1 MSLESKRTR
10 MKSGFLFICTVI
22 RSLFH
27 NHSSFRKKAELS
39 SQPLSPT
46 PLVRTGIA
54 TLPFP
59 VKPGDLVWCLM
70 PLSEKELKTVPEGHR
85 IRPYW
90 IAQVKNN
97 HIMGFYCSSK
107 PIKQCA
113 ENSIFV
119 IPGEVTGL
127 CRSYVDLRQLHPIPF
142 DYLLESICFIPEPIQ
157 NQANKWMFL
166 QHRKDSKRQDQ
177 IFPVPLMPYPGDIL
191 KNKGVVLR
199 CDEQFYTAIKMV
211 ANQNLTGGIK
221 TRNQYLSLIHQ
232 PIHSYFTASF
242 KADELV
248 GLADSSTV
256 FRLEKNHSKQKKQA
270 KDKEKMYQ
278 MQPSR
283 FRCGEILKDLYDQ
296 EYVFLF
302 AANSHHYGYP
312 LDDFI
317 PIQLTCLSKKLSSSF
332 MHLPLE
338 DLMTDLQSLSEHL
351 EKTPF
356 IAILKHL
363 QKKLYSQPEPCRCL
377 LHG

>member
-1 MSLESKRTR
+1 
-10 MKSGFLFICTVI
+10 
-22 RSLFH
+22 
-27 NHSSFRKKAELS
+27 
-39 SQPLSPT
+39 
-46 PLVRTGIA
+46 
-54 TLPFP
+54 
-59 VKPGDLVWCLM
+59 
-70 PLSEKELKTVPEGHR
+70 
-85 IRPYW
+85 
-90 IAQVKNN
+90 
-97 HIMGFYCSSK
+97 
-107 PIKQCA
+107 
-113 ENSIFV
+113 
-119 IPGEVTGL
+119 
-127 CRSYVDLRQLHPIPF
+127 
-142 DYLLESICFIPEPIQ
+142 
-157 NQANKWMFL
+157 MFL

-199 CDEQFYTAIKMV
+199 CNEQFYTAIKMA